1 MATPF
6 IIKRGLE
13 ASLPETKTAGVMYFC
28 TDTGNIYIDYPN
40 DNDEVVRQRVAETA
54 LGSKQDTITGAAST
68 ITKVDLTASRVLI
81 SDSSGKIAASDIIT
95 TTELGYLNDIKS
107 NVQDQLDNKSNLS
120 IKENVELEASSWTA
134 DKTYVYPHSNITE
147 TSVVELIPATD
158 IELNEYEALQ
168 DAQIIGSAQAA
179 GSITL
184 KAMGTVPTINIPVIF
199 IIRGD
204 M

>member
-13 ASLPETKTAGVMYFC
+13 TSLPNIKTSGVMYFC

-40 DNDEVVRQRVAETA
+40 DNNEIIRQRVAETA
-54 LGSKQDTITGAAST
+54 LSSKQDTITGAAST
-68 ITKVDLTASRVLI
+68 VTSDDLNPNMVLV
-81 SDSSGKIAASDIIT
+81 SNADGKIIADQNIT
-95 TTELGYLNDIKS
+95 SNELIYLNGIEG
-107 NVQDQLDNKSNLS
+107 NIQDQLDNKSNLS
-120 IKENVELEASSWTA
+120 IKVDASLIASNWNSTN
-134 DKTYVYPHSNITE
+134 YIFSNQNITA
-147 TSVVELIPATD
+147 TNIVELIPSTT
-158 IELNEYEALQ
+158 ITTEEYEALQ
-168 DAQIIGSAQAA
+168 DAQIIGGAQTT

-184 KAMGTVPTINIPVIF
+184 KAMGAVPTINIPVIF

>member
-13 ASLPETKTAGVMYFC
+13 TSLPNIKTSGVMYFC

-40 DNDEVVRQRVAETA
+40 DNNEIIRQRVAETA
-54 LGSKQDTITGAAST
+54 LSGKQDTITGAAST
-68 ITKVDLTASRVLI
+68 VTSDDLNPNMVLV
-81 SDSSGKIAASDIIT
+81 SNADGKIIADQNIT
-95 TTELGYLNDIKS
+95 SNELIYLNGIES
-107 NVQDQLDNKSNLS
+107 NIQDQLDNKSNLS
-120 IKENVELEASSWTA
+120 IKVDASLTA
-134 DKTYVYPHSNITE
+134 SNWNSTNYIFSNQNITA
-147 TSVVELIPATD
+147 TNIVELIPSTT
-158 IELNEYEALQ
+158 ITTEEYEALQ
-168 DAQIIGSAQAA
+168 DAQIIGGAQAA

-184 KAMGTVPTINIPVIF
+184 KAMGAVPTINIPVIF

>member
-13 ASLPETKTAGVMYFC
+13 TSLPDTKTSGVMYFC

-40 DNDEVVRQRVAETA
+40 DNNEIIRQRVAETA
-54 LGSKQDTITGAAST
+54 LSGKQDTITGAAST
-68 ITKVDLTASRVLI
+68 VTSDDLNPNMVLV
-81 SDSSGKIAASDIIT
+81 SNADGKIIADQNIT
-95 TTELGYLNDIKS
+95 SNELIYLNGIES
-107 NVQDQLDNKSNLS
+107 NIQDQLDNKSNLS
-120 IKENVELEASSWTA
+120 IKVDASLTA
-134 DKTYVYPHSNITE
+134 SNWNSTNYIFSNQNITA
-147 TSVVELIPATD
+147 TNIVELIPSTT
-158 IELNEYEALQ
+158 ITTEEYEALQ
-168 DAQIIGSAQAA
+168 DAQIIGGAQAV

-184 KAMGTVPTINIPVIF
+184 KAMGAVPTINIPVIF